1 MDGADHKHPPK
12 SFANQWAY
20 SMVSVENTGSPMVS
34 ADHKAPPMVGAN
46 HKVPD
51 ISNWPH
57 NFFLKAI
64 RAFKKKSILCIIGIN
79 DRMESI
85 INA

>member
-20 SMVSVENTGSPMVS
+20 SMVSVENTGSPLVS

-46 HKVPD
+46 HKVPE
-51 ISNWPH
+51 ISNWH
-57 NFFLKAI
+57 HIIFLKI
-64 RAFKKKSILCIIGIN
+64 KIIFKGHQGI
-79 DRMESI
+79 
-85 INA
+85 